1 MKIISE
7 ELLNE
12 IAQKSKSN
20 PRKRMNYNFHENE
33 SDLLNRLL
41 NAMEPETYIPP
52 HRHRDPDKEEVFLV
66 LRGSI
71 AFFTF
76 DDSGNV
82 TFSTVVD
89 PQKGIYGLDVEKGV
103 WHSLVVL
110 EKDTVVYE
118 IKLGPYAPLKPEN
131 FAPWAPGPGSSPH
144 EIEKFKKYLLQKL
157 SE

>member
-12 IAQKSKSN
+12 LALKAKSSV
-20 PRKRMNYNFHENE
+20 RKRMNYNFHEFE
-33 SDLLNRLL
+33 SDPLNRLL

-52 HRHRDPDKEEVFLV
+52 HRHKDPDKEEVFLV

-82 TFSTVVD
+82 TFSIVVD
-89 PQKGIYGLDVEKGV
+89 PKKGIYGLDVEKGA

-131 FAPWAPGPGSSPH
+131 FAPWAPGPASSEQ
-144 EIEKFKKYLLQKL
+144 EIEKFKAYLLKKL
-157 SE
+157 PE